1 MNGASGSSTRH
12 GSRTNSSERCLSSQ
26 AGSCGFR
33 FRSPS
38 LVFTSRRSWGISRDT
53 IPASR
58 SNSTDPPPCGS
69 GGRAVRCGD
78 PHRQAGRFQS
88 DHSSHRTA
96 FTSPLCVSWLYR
108 GVRRAR
114 STASASW
121 RSTTQGV
128 ALLPEKIAAENLA
141 HGRSDALCPKGG
153 SSVSIYAVTEP
164 YSSHDPALH
173 QLPVLQAMEA

>member
-58 SNSTDPPPCGS
+58 SNSTDPRPVDLVAEPFDVAIRIGKLEDSSLITRLIGRHSRHLYASPGYIEASGEHAQQRRRPGGQPP
-69 GGRAVRCGD
+69 RASHCSPRRS
-78 PHRQAGRFQS
+78 PPKTWPMAAPTRYARKAGR
-88 DHSSHRTA
+88 R
-96 FTSPLCVSWLYR
+96 
-108 GVRRAR
+108 
-114 STASASW
+114 SASTL
-121 RSTTQGV
+121 SLNLIPAMTQRCINF
-128 ALLPEKIAAENLA
+128 L
-141 HGRSDALCPKGG
+141 
-153 SSVSIYAVTEP
+153 SSRLMKA
-164 YSSHDPALH
+164 
-173 QLPVLQAMEA
+173 